1 MQMIENKIL
10 QKYITGEAT
19 EEEIAEVVEWLDS
32 HESHLQ
38 ELISLRKLH
47 NISLLNEPART
58 PIEKVEKK
66 NFKIK
71 KLLFELSKIA
81 AVFLIFLA
89 GGYFLNKK
97 TEINSQTLF
106 VPPGQRAEL
115 LLPDSS
121 IVWLNAQTSIT
132 YPTDFG
138 KNNREVELNG
148 EAYFKVKKSKQTFI
162 VKTKDVDIHVL
173 GTEFNVIAY
182 HNTPLTEIS
191 LLTGSIELKSPKM
204 PNQGLIMKPNDLV
217 KIKDGKLYSSVI
229 NDFDYFRWKEGL
241 LCFNNEPIESIIKKL
256 ELYYDTRIE
265 VKKDTLLKFRYT
277 GKFRTK
283 DGIEQILKVLQ
294 IEHKFTY
301 TVDKNLNLITIK

>member
-1 MQMIENKIL
+1 MIENKIL
-10 QKYITGEAT
+10 QKYIAGDAT
-19 EEEIAEVVEWLDS
+19 AEEIAEVVAWLDS

-47 NISLLNEPART
+47 NISLLNEPARI
-58 PIEKVEKK
+58 PIEEAEKK
-66 NFKIK
+66 NFRIK

-182 HNTPLTEIS
+182 HNAPLTEVS

-204 PNQGLIMKPNDLV
+204 PNQGLVMKPNDLV
-217 KIKDGKLYSSVI
+217 RIKDGKLHPSVI

-265 VKKDTLLKFRYT
+265 VKKDALLKFRYT